1 LIPDVKNRVK
11 EGKIHTAFNT
21 CLTKIEEGKITV
33 ENLRTGETSQLP
45 ADFVLILTGYT
56 PDAEFLRRCGLEL
69 DPVTQIPTYDKTT
82 FETNVSGLY
91 VCGTVMAGITQRKYL
106 LKMDENTPRQ
116 LLTILPGVRSIK
128 LKRTDRS
135 DLVLPLRW
143 FKSHLRGSHILH

>member
-1 LIPDVKNRVK
+1 VHVTVVHRGEDFKPTVKYWLIPDVKNRVK

-91 VCGTVMAGITQRKYL
+91 VCGTVMAGISPL
-106 LKMDENTPRQ
+106 F
-116 LLTILPGVRSIK
+116 LPTGNF
-128 LKRTDRS
+128 LFCT
-135 DLVLPLRW
+135 
-143 FKSHLRGSHILH
+143 